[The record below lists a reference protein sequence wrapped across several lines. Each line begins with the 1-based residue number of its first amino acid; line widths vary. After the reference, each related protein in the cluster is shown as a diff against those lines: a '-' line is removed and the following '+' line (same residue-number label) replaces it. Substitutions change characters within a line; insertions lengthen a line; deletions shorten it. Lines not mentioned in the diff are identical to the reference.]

1 MVIPKRPAVL
11 RCEEKEEADVEED
24 EEEEEALLPL
34 VENFDDSTDEDT
46 GYTEAERF
54 FQCLDY
60 HRSLL
65 YDYERRWGPIEALL
79 STENNNENGENSN
92 TKQDA
97 KSKTRHPAWP
107 RRIPTED
114 EINALETDLTFCL
127 RSTSADQSQQT
138 NQCHDLQ
145 FRIATFYVTQDDR
158 ISQRKGF
165 KQIKELAEQGHPDSM
180 CYYGKSA
187 LPALYNRWQS
197 VKNLGA
203 IFLFAVV

>member
-1 MVIPKRPAVL
+1 ML
-11 RCEEKEEADVEED
+11 RCEEKEADVEE

-65 YDYERRWGPIEALL
+65 YDYERRWGPIDTLL
-79 STENNNENGENSN
+79 SSENNKNGENSN

-97 KSKTRHPAWP
+97 KSKNRHPTWP

-114 EINALETDLTFCL
+114 EINALETDLSFCL
-127 RSTSADQSQQT
+127 RSTSADQSQT
-138 NQCHDLQ
+138 NQCPDLQ

-180 CYYGKSA
+180 CYYGKSG
-187 LPALYNRWQS
+187 LPPLY
-197 VKNLGA
+197 K
-203 IFLFAVV
+203 